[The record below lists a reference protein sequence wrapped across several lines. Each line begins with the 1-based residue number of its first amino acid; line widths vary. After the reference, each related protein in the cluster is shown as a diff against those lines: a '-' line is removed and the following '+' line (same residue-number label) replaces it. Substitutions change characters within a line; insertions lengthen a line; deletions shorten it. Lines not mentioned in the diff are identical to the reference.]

1 MPKRIGQRTWVHRT
15 ALGELSAD
23 QQRRVRSV
31 GARVPGFAW
40 TVARVGPEAVMLGRT
55 TSFDEAHPELLESVT
70 WKGGE
75 LKRRSYSDPP
85 IYHRVETMLPAGDPR
100 RARHATQTAREQAA
114 GLLSRPDIGRRSGWR
129 RARGSRS
136 ALFDRIQARR
146 APAPPPQELWATHY
160 TSGVT
165 QRADLEAMAA
175 CGRPVGVSMAELGH
189 GASVDLLM
197 AMSRWQPVPL
207 FIDTGAVREASSGV
221 PMTHAVWR
229 ERLDRIED
237 LVRRARAL
245 QADAG
250 LELPVLVVAPDK
262 VGDQDESLERL
273 ARYRARLV
281 RLRELGATI
290 LVPLQPG
297 ALSLVELER
306 AVDRVLGPGLHGWVP
321 AIPMRQGVV
330 APAQLGDY
338 LAAARPRRLH
348 LLGVGPK
355 SPMVTGKRAP
365 LQHALAR
372 GRRDVKLTMDSV
384 IVRAS
389 SVARHHRAGAPAHER
404 ALERLAEGR
413 FSGYPGLAGPP
424 MDYTDEIGMPA
435 GYTDEA
441 QRERIARQAGLG
453 LFDRV
458 AFVRDPNAAV
468 ARGVGD
474 EHPELWVLLDEAYAA
489 HAASEQ
495 RVYARAQVLCEVLS
509 GRVDLESRVV
519 LKLPRTPHAEDLR

>member
-1 MPKRIGQRTWVHRT
+1 VPKRIGQRTWVHRT
-15 ALGELSAD
+15 ALGELPAA
-23 QQRRVRSV
+23 QRERVRAV
-31 GARVPGFAW
+31 TARAPGFTW
-40 TVARVGPEAVMLGRT
+40 TVARVGPESVMLGRT
-55 TSFDEAHPELLESVT
+55 TSFDDAHPELLESVT
-70 WKGGE
+70 WKGGR
-75 LKRRSYSDPP
+75 LQRRTYSDPP

-100 RARHATQTAREQAA
+100 RERHAAQTTREQAA
-114 GLLSRPDIGRRSGWR
+114 GLLSRPDIGRRSSWR
-129 RARGSRS
+129 RVKGSRS
-136 ALFDRIQARR
+136 ALFERLRGR
-146 APAPPPQELWATHY
+146 ATPTPQTRELWATHY

-189 GASVDLLM
+189 GASVDLMM
-197 AMSRWQPVPL
+197 AMSRWRPVPL

-250 LELPVLVVAPDK
+250 LELPILVVAPDK

-297 ALSLVELER
+297 ALPLAELDR
-306 AVDRVLGPGLHGWVP
+306 AVDRVLGPGLRGWVP

-330 APAQLGDY
+330 APAQLGEY
-338 LAAARPRRLH
+338 LAAAQPQRLH
-348 LLGVGPK
+348 LLGVGPN
-355 SPMVTGKRAP
+355 SPMVTGRRAP
-365 LQHALAR
+365 LQHALAH
-372 GRRDVKLTMDSV
+372 GRRDVELTMDSV

-404 ALERLAEGR
+404 ALERLAAGR
-413 FSGYPGLAGPP
+413 GSGYPGLAGPP
-424 MDYTDEIGMPA
+424 MDYTDEIGLPS
-435 GYTDEA
+435 GYTSDA

-453 LFDRV
+453 VFDRA
-458 AFVRDPNAAV
+458 AFIRDPEGAL
-468 ARGVGD
+468 ARGVAD
-474 EHPELWVLLDEAYAA
+474 EHPELWVLLDEAYTA
-489 HAASEQ
+489 HAAAEQ
-495 RVYARAQVLCEVLS
+495 RVYARAQVLCEVIGARGDLS
-509 GRVDLESRVV
+509 PEVI
-519 LKLPRTPHAEDLR
+519 LKLPR